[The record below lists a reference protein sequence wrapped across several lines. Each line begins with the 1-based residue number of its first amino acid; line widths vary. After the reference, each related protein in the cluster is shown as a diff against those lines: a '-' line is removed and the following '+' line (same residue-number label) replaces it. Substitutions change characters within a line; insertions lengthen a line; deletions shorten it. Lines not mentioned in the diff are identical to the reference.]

1 MGLMEK
7 LRNSTK
13 AIFWILIL
21 SFGLLW
27 GLADT
32 GAIDSIMLGP
42 RSLGEVNGRSI
53 TAEEYNARVNAYAQR
68 YQDQMGQAATME
80 MRTFYEELAWD
91 ELILE
96 RIIESEMERLGIR
109 VTDEEVIEMI
119 TGAQPHPMVAQF
131 FTREDGSIDRL
142 AMQAAIEAPENTPIW
157 LNIEAQLRE
166 QRSREKLNAYIE
178 SSLRVTDHEIRREFV
193 RENSTAS
200 VQFVR
205 FPFSAVDDSEI
216 SVSDSEIR
224 SYFRANRD
232 QFQQERSWR
241 FQFVEFSKQ
250 ATAEDTLRIL
260 TEVLNIRDEFSS
272 AANDSIFV
280 RQNFSDRPFFGG
292 WLNAS
297 EANWF
302 IADVFAIEDGEV
314 TNPVV
319 HDGVVTIARRTES
332 RAGTEQFTRVRKISL
347 PFNEANR
354 AAVEANARDIVA
366 RANAGELFA
375 DLALNLSAH
384 PSSARGGDLGYISRD
399 DYSTAISN
407 AIFNARPGTVTQP
420 LADENAFVIFEV
432 VDRTNREV
440 RAAQFSRIIE
450 ADGGGTIRRMRE
462 EAIDFREYA
471 DLDGFER
478 EAERRGYTIQMGFAT
493 KDTPFITGIGQ
504 SRVLLSELG
513 KINRANTIPEVI
525 ELDER
530 FLVIR
535 VTEVIE
541 AGTRPLDDVR
551 AQIETTL
558 RNEKRRDLTRNRV
571 QQLRSAHNTLEALA
585 AADGK
590 EVQTASTLR
599 MSANTI
605 PGAGREPR
613 VVGAVFGAPLN
624 TVSNVIVGDN
634 AAFVIVVTERE
645 SANADDMPTS
655 FRLQAQQRLQ
665 QEKNQGFQEVWIER
679 LKEQAEIKD
688 FRRFFM

>member
-7 LRNSTK
+7 LRSSTK

-42 RSLGEVNGRSI
+42 RSLGEVNGRTI
-53 TAEEYNARVNAYAQR
+53 TAEEYNARINAYAQR

-91 ELILE
+91 ELVLE
-96 RIIESEMERLGIR
+96 RIIDSEMERLGIQ

-119 TGAQPHPMVAQF
+119 TGANPHPMVAQF

-142 AMQAAIEAPENTPIW
+142 AMQAAIEAPENTAIW

-166 QRSREKLNAYIE
+166 QRGREKLNAFIE
-178 SSLRVTDHEIRREFV
+178 SSLRVTDDEVRREYV

-200 VQFVR
+200 IQFVR
-205 FPFSAVDDSEI
+205 FPFSAVDDAQI

-224 SYFRANRD
+224 SYFRANRE
-232 QFQQERSWR
+232 QFQQEQSWR
-241 FQFVEFSKQ
+241 FQFVEFSKDP
-250 ATAEDTLRIL
+250 TAEDTLRII
-260 TEVLNIRDEFSS
+260 TEVIDLRDEFSR
-272 AANDSIFV
+272 ADNDSIFV

-292 WLNAS
+292 WVNPS
-297 EANWF
+297 EASWF
-302 IADVFAIEDGEV
+302 IADVFTLEDGQV

-319 HDGVVTIARRTES
+319 HDGVVTIARLTES
-332 RAGTEQFTRVRKISL
+332 RAGSEQYTRVRKIQL

-354 AAVEANARDIVA
+354 AAVEASARDIIA
-366 RANAGELFA
+366 RANAGELFG

-407 AIFNARPGTVTQP
+407 AVFNARPGTITQP
-420 LADENAFVIFEV
+420 LADDNAFLIFEI

-440 RAAQFSRIIE
+440 RVAQFSRIIE
-450 ADGGGTIRRMRE
+450 ADGGRTIRRMRE
-462 EAIDFREYA
+462 EAIDFREFA

-478 EAERRGYTIQMGFAT
+478 ESERRGYNVQSGFAT
-493 KDTPFITGIGQ
+493 KGTPFITGIGQ
-504 SRVLLSELG
+504 SRVLLSELA
-513 KINRANTIPEVI
+513 KITRANTIPEVI

-530 FLVIR
+530 FLVIH

-558 RNEKRRDLTRNRV
+558 RNEKSRDFTRNRV
-571 QQLRSAHNTLEALA
+571 QQLRASNNTLEALA

-590 EVQTASTLR
+590 EVQTVTTLR

-613 VVGAVFGAPLN
+613 VVGAAFGAPVDA
-624 TVSNVIVGDN
+624 VSNVILGDN
-634 AAFVIVVTERE
+634 AAFVILVTERLD
-645 SANADDMPTS
+645 ATADDIPVS
-655 FRLQAQQRLQ
+655 FRLQTQQRLQ
-665 QEKNQGFQEVWIER
+665 QEKNQAFQEVWIDR
-679 LKEQAEIKD
+679 LKEQAEIND

>member
-53 TAEEYNARVNAYAQR
+53 TAEDFNARVNAYTQR
-68 YQDQMGQAATME
+68 HQDQMGQAPDME
-80 MRTFYEELAWD
+80 TRTFYEELAWD

-109 VTDEEVIEMI
+109 VTDEEVVEMI
-119 TGAQPHPMVAQF
+119 TGPQPHPMVAQF

-142 AMQAAIEAPENTPIW
+142 AMQAAIEAPENAPIW

-178 SSLRVTDHEIRREFV
+178 SSLRVTDDEVRGEFV

-216 SVSDSEIR
+216 SVSDAEIR

-232 QFQQERSWR
+232 EFQQERSWR

-250 ATAEDTLRIL
+250 PTAEDTLRII
-260 TEVLNIRDEFSS
+260 TEIIDLRDEF
-272 AANDSIFV
+272 ARADNDSIFV

-292 WLNAS
+292 WLNPS
-297 EANWF
+297 EASWF
-302 IADVFAIEDGEV
+302 IADVFALEDGEV

-319 HDGVVTIARRTES
+319 HDGVVTIAKRSES
-332 RAGTEQFTRVRKISL
+332 RTGTEQFTRVRKIRL
-347 PFNEANR
+347 PFTEDNR
-354 AAVEANARDIVA
+354 GTVEASARDIIA
-366 RANAGELFA
+366 RVNAGELFA
-375 DLALNLSAH
+375 DMALNLSAH

-399 DYSTAISN
+399 EFSTPISN
-407 AIFNARPGTVTQP
+407 AVFNARPGTITQP
-420 LADENAFVIFEV
+420 LADENAFLIFEI

-450 ADGGGTIRRMRE
+450 ADGGNTIRRMRE

-471 DLDGFER
+471 DLDGFDR
-478 EAERRGYTIQMGFAT
+478 ESERRGYTVQTGFAT

-504 SRVLLSELG
+504 SRVLLSELA
-513 KINRANTIPEVI
+513 KVNRANTIPEVI
-525 ELDER
+525 ELDDR
-530 FLVIR
+530 FLVIN
-535 VTEVIE
+535 VTEVLE

-551 AQIETTL
+551 AQIETTI
-558 RNEKRRDLTRNRV
+558 RNDKRRDITRNRV
-571 QQLRSAHNTLEALA
+571 QQLRSAHSTLEALA
-585 AADGK
+585 AADSK
-590 EVQTASTLR
+590 EVQTVSTLR

-613 VVGAVFGAPLN
+613 VVGAAFGAPLN
-624 TVSNVIVGDN
+624 TVSNVILGDN

-645 SANADDMPTS
+645 SANPDDMPAS
-655 FRLQAQQRLQ
+655 FRIQTQQRLQ
-665 QEKNQGFQEVWIER
+665 QEKNQAFQEVWIER
-679 LKEQAEIKD
+679 LKEQAEIND